1 MKNLWDKGQE
11 SKFFTEARKFAS
23 LEQLF
28 YGSDDG
34 RYYAYWPK
42 NYKGSKTTLQARNA
56 LMGSFTEKWSTNLLR
71 DFAQRVMYDSQ
82 V

>member
-28 YGSDDG
+28 YVSDDG

-42 NYKGSKTTLQARNA
+42 NYEGSKTTLQARNA
-56 LMGSFTEKWSTNLLR
+56 LIGSFTEKWSANLLR
-71 DFAQRVMYDSQ
+71 DFTQRVMYDSQ